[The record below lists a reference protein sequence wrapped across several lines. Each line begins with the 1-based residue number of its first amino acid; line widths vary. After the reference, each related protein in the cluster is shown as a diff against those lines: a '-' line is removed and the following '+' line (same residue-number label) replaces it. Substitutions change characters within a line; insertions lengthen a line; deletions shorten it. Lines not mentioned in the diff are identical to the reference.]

1 MKIII
6 RNRRKYDEKQELRL
20 DKFKMKFKN
29 ELACAIHFYSNQQ
42 MQKDMLMPPFMTMN
56 TDYHA
61 DFYNDLRW
69 NFNNFVQSEWYIDR
83 IQ

>member
-6 RNRRKYDEKQELRL
+6 RIRRIYDEMQELRL
-20 DKFKMKFKN
+20 EELKVNFKN
-29 ELACAIHFYSNQQ
+29 EFACAIQIYSNQQ
-42 MQKDMLMPPFMTMN
+42 MQKNMLMPPFMTMN

>member
-6 RNRRKYDEKQELRL
+6 RNRRKYDEKQELSL

-29 ELACAIHFYSNQQ
+29 ELACAIQIYSNQK
-42 MQKDMLMPPFMTMN
+42 MQKDMLMPLFMTIN

>member
-6 RNRRKYDEKQELRL
+6 RNRRKYDERQELSL
-20 DKFKMKFKN
+20 EELKVKFKN
-29 ELACAIHFYSNQQ
+29 ELSCAIQIYSNHQ
-42 MQKDMLMPPFMTMN
+42 MQKDMLKPPFMTMN

-61 DFYNDLRW
+61 AFYNDLRW

>member
-6 RNRRKYDEKQELRL
+6 RNRRKYDEKQELSL
-20 DKFKMKFKN
+20 DEFKLKFRN
-29 ELACAIHFYSNQQ
+29 ELACAIQIYSNQQ
-42 MQKDMLMPPFMTMN
+42 MQKDMLMPPFMTVN
-56 TDYHA
+56 TDYRA